1 MTTDRH
7 ERPHSAEFFGP
18 ERDYWWSRDQLEL
31 IAGRLELSAVRS
43 VLDVGC
49 GVGYWARL
57 VASVLSPGATI
68 IGVDR
73 EAVWVQEAA
82 AIAQLSGGD
91 GQFRYQQ
98 GLAEALVFP
107 DASFDLVTCQTLLIH
122 VPSPRAV
129 IEEMLRVTK
138 PGGVILLAEPNNRA
152 SLLVDTSVNAGAPI
166 DDLLERMRFLLICE
180 RGKEA
185 IGEGN
190 NSIGDLL
197 PGYLAEQGVQGVQT
211 FICDKAGALVPPYHS
226 DDQRALRSYAIKQA
240 EEQTWGWSREDASR
254 YFTAGGGTEQEFE
267 IAWERRLNENHLA
280 AAALTDGSFH
290 TAGGNILYIIAGQ
303 KPGGTGG

>member
-1 MTTDRH
+1 MC
-7 ERPHSAEFFGP
+7 P
-18 ERDYWWSRDQLEL
+18 E
-31 IAGRLELSAVRS
+31 AAV
-43 VLDVGC
+43 
-49 GVGYWARL
+49 
-57 VASVLSPGATI
+57 

-73 EAVWVQEAA
+73 EAVWVREAA
-82 AIAQLSGGD
+82 AIAKRTGRD
-91 GQFRYQQ
+91 RQFRYEQ
-98 GLAEALVFP
+98 GTAEALRFA
-107 DASFDLVTCQTLLIH
+107 DASFDLVTCQTFLIH

-129 IEEMLRVTK
+129 IEEMLRVTR
-138 PGGVILLAEPNNRA
+138 PGGLILAAEPNNRA
-152 SLLVDTSVNAGAPI
+152 SLLVDTSVNAGASI

-197 PGYLAEQGVQGVQT
+197 PGYFVEQGVQGVQT
-211 FICDKAGALVPPYHS
+211 FISDKAAALVPPYRS
-226 DDQRALRSYAIKQA
+226 EDQQALRSYAIKQA
-240 EEQTWGWSREDASR
+240 EEQTWGWSREGASR

-267 IAWERRLNENHLA
+267 IAWERRLNESRLA

-303 KPGGTGG
+303 KPGSTGG